1 MPYYPDLSSRRRDRK
16 KLNIGWLNWHYPF
29 ETGRP
34 PKWLVRKLWH
44 YCKYS
49 VNHARGWH
57 TCNLDN
63 CSGPGKKFRIHNKA
77 AQLLKL
83 EEEIARAKKGFR
95 IGGKIRKAS
104 DSYLERLEDNLRTL
118 HRGYSQI
125 SHGLHPDTGER
136 ISLGHAEIYV
146 FGEEGKVYVAP
157 TLIFHYVTVHQYKPP
172 IEFVQALKNGPVPPG
187 PEYLARLKAIRF
199 PLLFEQFHHPWSEAF
214 KKMRAA
220 QKMKSP

>member
-16 KLNIGWLNWHYPF
+16 KLNIGWLNWHYAF

-34 PKWLVRKLWH
+34 PKWLVRKLWL

-49 VNHARGWH
+49 VHHARGWH
-57 TCNLDN
+57 DCNLDD
-63 CSGPGKKFRIHNKA
+63 CSGPCKKLLIHDKA

-95 IGGKIRKAS
+95 IGGKIRKAP
-104 DSYLERLEDNLRTL
+104 DSYLERLEDNLRTV

-136 ISLGHAEIYV
+136 TSLGQAEIYV
-146 FGEEGKVYVAP
+146 FGEEGRVYVAP
-157 TLIFHYVTVHQYKPP
+157 TLIFHYVTVHHYKPP
-172 IEFVQALKNGPVPPG
+172 IEFVQALKKGPAPPG
-187 PEYLARLKAIRF
+187 REYVARLNAAGV
-199 PLLFEQFHHPWSEAF
+199 PLCFLQFHDGWREEI
-214 KKMRAA
+214 KRRKAA
-220 QKMKSP
+220 QSLKSV